1 MSVNILGTDYPID
14 RTTVLDLCSKE
25 IIDIPENISLLTNL
39 KKLRLLNNKIISIP
53 ESISSLTSLV
63 VLFLSKNKIISIPES
78 ILSLQNLQKL
88 FLSDNH
94 IDDLSLVQSMS
105 IRHKDFSNQ
114 TPEPYKILHLPSI
127 II

>member
-39 KKLRLLNNKIISIP
+39 KKLRLLN
-53 ESISSLTSLV
+53 
-63 VLFLSKNKIISIPES
+63 NKIISIPES